1 MSDKK
6 QNVITGGTVLI
17 TLGILI
23 YLSKSGSF
31 PFGQTWPVLLIVIG
45 ICTLLQKFR
54 DLGGWIITLAG
65 TGFLL
70 RHREDHSRAVRELA
84 ARLVWAGILS
94 CEAWAPFRRGYAL
107 WVSGKPGSP
116 GPG

>member
-65 TGFLL
+65 TGFLFYEFYGFDVSQYSKYVLPGIIILLGIFVLL
-70 RHREDHSRAVRELA
+70 RRKK
-84 ARLVWAGILS
+84 G
-94 CEAWAPFRRGYAL
+94 
-107 WVSGKPGSP
+107 
-116 GPG
+116 